1 MAPDAR
7 AQQAPPDPRGS
18 GRFVSAT
25 RSWLPRVVLL
35 SACAALVGMGAW
47 HATKPLPPGL
57 RVASAAL
64 PVDPGSLRLLFDVT
78 TADAYGRPVLQ
89 QSIFDETLAMIAAA
103 RRFVLLDQFLLNDH
117 GGTGGNAGAAGNAGA
132 NGNPLRPLSGELVE
146 AILAA
151 RRARPELRV
160 LLITDPVNDVY
171 GGQPSPALAR
181 LEQAGVEVVRT
192 DLDRLRDPN
201 PGYSALWRLAI
212 RWWSRDGR
220 GAGWLPNPL
229 AEGPS
234 RVTFRAWA
242 RLLNFKANHRKVV
255 IADDGNGGLVGIVGS
270 ANPHDASSAHSN
282 SALELRGDAL
292 RPLLE
297 SELEIARFSGWRG
310 AALPIPAP
318 AAALAASPAATAPA
332 TAATATSTSTV
343 QILTEGAILDALL
356 GQLAGAGS
364 GDRVDVAMFY
374 LSERSVIDALLGAAA
389 RGAAVRVLLDPNKD
403 AFGRA
408 RTGIPNR
415 PVAAELVARSDGA
428 IRIRWYRTHGE
439 QFHAKLVAISSEG
452 RTWLTTGSANLTRR
466 NIGDFNLEA
475 NVAVS
480 TPAGSPI
487 AQDAAR
493 WFDTLWNNVA
503 PAGIEYTTDF
513 GAYADPAQ
521 SRYWA
526 FRIMEATGLS
536 TF

>member
-1 MAPDAR
+1 MAPDAL
-7 AQQAPPDPRGS
+7 AQQAAPDTRGPR
-18 GRFVSAT
+18 RAA
-25 RSWLPRVVLL
+25 PRMRRWWPRIALL
-35 SACAALVGMGAW
+35 SVCGALLGLGTW
-47 HATKPLPPGL
+47 HTAKPLPGGL
-57 RVASAAL
+57 RVASAPVA
-64 PVDPGSLRLLFDVT
+64 VDPGDVRLLFDIT
-78 TADAYGRPVLQ
+78 TADGFGRPVLQ
-89 QSIFDETLAMIAAA
+89 HAIFDETLAMIAAA

-117 GGTGGNAGAAGNAGA
+117 GGAAGDGA
-132 NGNPLRPLSGELVE
+132 EGRVQTRNPLRPLSSELVE

-151 RRARPELRV
+151 RLARPELRV

-171 GGQPSPALAR
+171 GGQPSAALER
-181 LEQAGVEVVRT
+181 LAQAGVEVVRT

-212 RWWSRDGR
+212 RWWSSDGR

-255 IADDGNGGLVGIVGS
+255 IADDGKGGLVGLVGS

-282 SALELRGDAL
+282 SALQLRGDAL

-310 AALPIPAP
+310 QALPVPAP
-318 AAALAASPAATAPA
+318 AAPPAAAPSA
-332 TAATATSTSTV
+332 TSRAAVPPDSAATTAR
-343 QILTEGAILDALL
+343 ILTEGAIRDALL
-356 GQLAGAGS
+356 ERLSTTSS

-374 LSERSVIDALLGAAA
+374 LAERNVIDALLEAA
-389 RGAAVRVLLDPNKD
+389 RRGAEVRVLLDPNKD
-403 AFGRA
+403 AFGRV
-408 RTGIPNR
+408 RNGIPNR

-428 IRIRWYRTHGE
+428 LRLRWYRTHGE
-439 QFHAKLVAISSEG
+439 QFHVKLVAITRDG
-452 RTWLTTGSANLTRR
+452 RMWLTTGSANLTRR

-475 NVAVS
+475 NLAVD
-480 TPAGSPI
+480 TPAGSPV

-513 GAYADPAQ
+513 GTYADPAQ